1 MKKNLIFIL
10 FVVFSL
16 STVTAQNILTA
27 SEFFKSISE
36 RYGAIKDYEA
46 TLDIKI
52 GSTSM
57 SGNVSFKRP
66 NLLRID
72 YTNPA
77 EQVYL
82 FNGDTLTVYLPGIV
96 TTLQQTLPAAK
107 DSAGMNLAT
116 PQGLALLSRYY
127 TVAYEIGQNAV
138 PLSESNPELVIKL
151 VLYPKNASE
160 GFRSI
165 KLAVLPDSKLIR
177 RVEAVTLQGEVFEL
191 VFYGYKLNEG
201 IPDQRFVY
209 DAPSSANN
217 FNNFLFSE

>member
-1 MKKNLIFIL
+1 MKKLFICIL
-10 FVVFSL
+10 ATVVFA
-16 STVTAQNILTA
+16 TYVTAQNILTA
-27 SEFFKSISE
+27 SAFFQSVSE
-36 RYGAIKDYEA
+36 RYGSINDYEA
-46 TLDIKI
+46 TLDINAD
-52 GSTSM
+52 GTRM

-72 YTNPA
+72 YTNPQ

-82 FNGDTLTVYLPGIV
+82 FNGDMLTVYLPGIA
-96 TTLQQTLPAAK
+96 TTLQQSLPSTSDA
-107 DSAGMNLAT
+107 AGMNLAT
-116 PQGLALLSRYY
+116 PQGLALLNRYY

-138 PLSESNPELVIKL
+138 PLSESNQELVVKL

-165 KLAVLPDSKLIR
+165 RIAILPESKLIR
-177 RVEAVTLQGEVFEL
+177 RVEATTRQGAVFEL
-191 VFYGYKLNEG
+191 VFSNYSLNQD